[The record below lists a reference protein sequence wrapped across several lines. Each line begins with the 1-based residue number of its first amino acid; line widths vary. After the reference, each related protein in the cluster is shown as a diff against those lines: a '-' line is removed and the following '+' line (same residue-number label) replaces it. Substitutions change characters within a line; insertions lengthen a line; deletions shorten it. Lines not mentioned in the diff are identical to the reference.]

1 MLGFS
6 SSDMFYSSNGESR
19 DEANKSFIRSK
30 KDSFNNLNKDNIK
43 GKNATFSK
51 EEQEEFLLKCQEFK
65 QQRAATKIQKIWK
78 GFRTRQILSQII

>member
-1 MLGFS
+1 MDDRNSGIRSGLTFYPSVAEEIMLGFS

-51 EEQEEFLLKCQEFK
+51 EE
-65 QQRAATKIQKIWK
+65 
-78 GFRTRQILSQII
+78 